1 MAFFSLSPVRGAEL
15 YTARDCESDA
25 LWEPKLTSRIAVRH
39 TMRVFPNS
47 YTLYLCVSVSSLP
60 ISSSQLIP
68 PSLRSLFLQS
78 GWERALTTSSFITQR
93 LNPLLFGQKKRG
105 AALFFFCSSVLPVLL
120 TGSPRWM
127 QPAEL
132 IAPCYWRSA
141 SLCDTHAVQPYGCP
155 LGEEFD

>member
-1 MAFFSLSPVRGAEL
+1 MGS
-15 YTARDCESDA
+15 
-25 LWEPKLTSRIAVRH
+25 KTSCNAGLFLFYN
-39 TMRVFPNS
+39 RVFPNL
-47 YTLYLCVSVSSLP
+47 YTLYLCASPPYILLP
-60 ISSSQLIP
+60 ADPSIPAQSRLGEGPNHLLIHHSAFE
-68 PSLRSLFLQS
+68 PSAF
-78 GWERALTTSSFITQR
+78 W
-93 LNPLLFGQKKRG
+93 QKKEVQH
-105 AALFFFCSSVLPVLL
+105 FFPCSSVLPVLL

>member
-1 MAFFSLSPVRGAEL
+1 MLENWLLFSLSPVHGAEL
-15 YTARDCESDA
+15 YITRNCESES
-25 LWEPKLTSRIAVRH
+25 LWEP
-39 TMRVFPNS
+39 NS
-47 YTLYLCVSVSSLP
+47 PPDFCFFFVLQWSFFKSIHLISLSCLPVSS
-60 ISSSQLIP
+60 SRLIP
-68 PSLRSLFLQS
+68 PFLRSLV
-78 GWERALTTSSFITQR
+78 WERALTTSSFITQR
-93 LNPLLFGQKKRG
+93 LNPLFFGQKKKVQH
-105 AALFFFCSSVLPVLL
+105 FFPCSSELPVHL